1 MLDLLNSLAVSFDL
15 PILEW
20 IQANLQS
27 GFMDTI
33 MPLITML
40 GDGGIFWIVC
50 SVLFM
55 CFPKTRRMGL
65 AMGIAMAMGLLIC
78 NMILKPW
85 VGRMRPY
92 DYQID
97 ILGKTWNDLL
107 VGGKLLVDIP
117 HDYSFPSGHTIACFE
132 ASVAIMLSNKKLGI
146 PALIIAVLVA
156 FSRMYLY
163 VHYPTDVIASIFL
176 GSLFAVIGHIVAHR
190 INLPTVSKNGKY
202 QRK

>member
-1 MLDLLNSLAVSFDL
+1 MQDILNSLAVSFDL
-15 PILEW
+15 PILDW

-33 MPLITML
+33 MPIITML

-50 SVLFM
+50 SVQFM
-55 CFPKTRRMGL
+55 CFPKTRRMGM

-97 ILGKTWNDLL
+97 ILGKTWNHLL
-107 VGGKLLVDIP
+107 VGGKLLVDLP

-163 VHYPTDVIASIFL
+163 VHYPTDVIVSVFL
-176 GSLFAVIGHIVAHR
+176 GSLFAVIGHMIAQRVK
-190 INLPTVSKNGKY
+190 LPSIGKRGKY
-202 QRK
+202 QR